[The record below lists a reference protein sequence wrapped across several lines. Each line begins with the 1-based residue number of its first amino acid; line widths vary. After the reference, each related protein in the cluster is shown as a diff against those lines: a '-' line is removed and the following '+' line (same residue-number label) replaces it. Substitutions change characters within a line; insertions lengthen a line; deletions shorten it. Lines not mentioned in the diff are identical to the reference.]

1 VISLNHKQRFLRTLQ
16 YREVDRAPD
25 YEFGFWAETIERW
38 CTEGLS
44 LKKMYSEASLIQRN
58 VAVKRYFGFDPS
70 DQFGS
75 YLPLETLPVR
85 SGFWP
90 TLPLRIIGEREERP
104 VLDDGIGGIYVPIYL
119 GAYYLRYPLKNRE
132 DWEKFKPFFHAD
144 TPGRFPLN
152 WDEVAERCNKLNYP
166 VGIQVGSLYGW
177 LRNWM
182 GVEKISI
189 AFYRDPDWIAEMMDT
204 LVDLWIKIIR
214 RALQSVKVDF
224 SEWWEDMCYKKGPMI
239 SVHHFE
245 EFMVPRYKKVT
256 DLLKQYGVTI
266 NILDCDGDVSLLIPG
281 WLKGGINCMFP
292 LEASCNDLYR
302 YREEF
307 GNNILLMGG
316 VNKIALMKG
325 GIAIDR
331 ELERLTPLLQQGGY
345 IPMVDHAIP
354 PEVSLENFKYYL
366 KRKREWIGRTD

>member
-1 VISLNHKQRFLRTLQ
+1 
-16 YREVDRAPD
+16 
-25 YEFGFWAETIERW
+25 
-38 CTEGLS
+38 
-44 LKKMYSEASLIQRN
+44 
-58 VAVKRYFGFDPS
+58 
-70 DQFGS
+70 
-75 YLPLETLPVR
+75 
-85 SGFWP
+85 
-90 TLPLRIIGEREERP
+90 
-104 VLDDGIGGIYVPIYL
+104 
-119 GAYYLRYPLKNRE
+119 
-132 DWEKFKPFFHAD
+132 
-144 TPGRFPLN
+144 
-152 WDEVAERCNKLNYP
+152 
-166 VGIQVGSLYGW
+166 
-177 LRNWM
+177 
-182 GVEKISI
+182 
-189 AFYRDPDWIAEMMDT
+189 MMDT